1 MSDCGFQ
8 GGGIEVRILGQ
19 LAFSRGLVVVCEMD
33 ENNRKLEEG
42 EISFKMT
49 RNFKDFNPI
58 LDLTKHTRG
67 FSTI

>member
-1 MSDCGFQ
+1 MCK
-8 GGGIEVRILGQ
+8 
-19 LAFSRGLVVVCEMD
+19 MD

-58 LDLTKHTRG
+58 LGHTKHTRG

>member
-1 MSDCGFQ
+1 M
-8 GGGIEVRILGQ
+8 
-19 LAFSRGLVVVCEMD
+19 CEMD
-33 ENNRKLEEG
+33 ENNHKLEEG

-58 LDLTKHTRG
+58 LGRTKHTSG